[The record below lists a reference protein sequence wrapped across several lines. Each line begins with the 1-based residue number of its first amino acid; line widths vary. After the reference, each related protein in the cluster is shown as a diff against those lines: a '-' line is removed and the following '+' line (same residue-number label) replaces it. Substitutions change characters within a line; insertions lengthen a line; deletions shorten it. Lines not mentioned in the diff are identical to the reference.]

1 MLKLDIGR
9 WGVYISGGGISIK
22 GMAEKGREGMA
33 EKVEAAETA
42 VNFLSFPVEL
52 SQVSFTLGDATT
64 LVALSFVAARFYV
77 DMKDRHERKQ
87 AEGKM

>member
-9 WGVYISGGGISIK
+9 WGVYISGAGVSIK
-22 GMAEKGREGMA
+22 GVAEKGREGMA
-33 EKVEAAETA
+33 EKAETA
-42 VNFLSFPVEL
+42 VNLLSFPVEV

-77 DMKDRHERKQ
+77 DMKDRHERRQ
-87 AEGKM
+87 VEGKE